1 MAAKRLA
8 APVQGIRR
16 PPVRE
21 RYKCRAFAKLLKDDG
36 GLVSSMEMTI
46 GIMFSFILIIFA
58 LLVIIYA
65 IMGTMINNA
74 ALESARAGSQYQF
87 PGEAFMATT
96 VSEQVF
102 ARSIPASSE
111 VSCSPLSVTT
121 PTSATPQFVVL
132 SQCTVNMGTFL
143 GVPIR
148 TSWTATSNVPV
159 GPESVAG

>member
-1 MAAKRLA
+1 MAPKRLVT
-8 APVQGIRR
+8 PVSGLRK
-16 PPVRE
+16 PPMRE
-21 RYKCRAFAKLLKDDG
+21 NRKCQAFVELLKDES

-96 VSEQVF
+96 VSQQVF

-121 PTSATPQFVVL
+121 PTSATPHFVVS

-148 TSWTATSNVPV
+148 TSWTAASNVPV
-159 GPESVAG
+159 GPESVAD